1 MSNLTDDIK
10 SIINSSLTTDAVVS
24 RYLER
29 LSKGNLTRDEDPT
42 SHYCAY
48 FLPYNEKTKNVLIIH
63 HKKSGLWLSPG
74 GHIDKDER
82 LLEALKREVFEE
94 LGVKDIVGETFKPFL
109 LTITPIN
116 KTPHLCKEHFDIW
129 FRIPT
134 SEEDLNIDFQEFHD
148 AKWLTPEEAGKIV
161 TDGPNLEALEKMKQ
175 LFANS

>member
-1 MSNLTDDIK
+1 MLELSNDVR
-10 SIINSSLTTDAVVS
+10 SIAIPSIATQVVIG
-24 RYLER
+24 RYLKRLER
-29 LSKGNLTRDEDPT
+29 GDLTRDEDPA

-94 LGVKDIVGETFKPFL
+94 LGVKDIVDETFKPFL
-109 LTITPIN
+109 LTITPVN

-134 SEEDLNIDFQEFHD
+134 SEENLNIDFQEFHD

-175 LFANS
+175 LFAKG